1 MNAQNMIKFSQL
13 KEYKIMDSNFD
24 IFASIVF
31 KRLKG
36 KTQLFSP
43 NTNDGYYNRMTH
55 TLQVLAVSMKLV
67 NIAPKEIK
75 STIDVDVVQR
85 IALCH
90 DLGHTPFGHAGERTL
105 HDILSGKDR
114 LGGLIS
120 ANYYKNKKPL
130 DGFRHNI
137 YSAKLYLKFFLNGRK
152 RINDTKNIKIID
164 GILKHTKPFY
174 DIKEVEAGNINYGI
188 DDITK
193 SYPFIKT
200 KEDYNITKVPLF
212 FEGSIV
218 ALADEIAQRCSDTS
232 DALLS
237 KIISYKH
244 LENKLP
250 DIFKDKKYKDIENTI
265 VCHFVNN
272 KKIEWYNNAVLMK
285 EVAQKQCDELDKL
298 IKDSIQNSYLIRTND
313 IKNSQIIRQVF
324 KALYKNPAQL
334 DDATLVNIYSDCLKQ
349 NLQSIKQ
356 ENKDG
361 TIDTKELVSHLVKTH
376 ELIEKSAIKPSLIK
390 IETILIKNI
399 AFYIANCTDLFL
411 YKKYKKLYGGEDEIA
426 FSFCR

>member
-1 MNAQNMIKFSQL
+1 MG
-13 KEYKIMDSNFD
+13 SNFD

-55 TLQVLAVSMKLV
+55 TLQVLAVSMKLI
-67 NIAPKEIK
+67 NIAPEERKND
-75 STIDVDVVQR
+75 IDVDVVQR

-120 ANYYKNKKPL
+120 INYYKNKKPL

-137 YSAKLYLKFFLNGRK
+137 YSAKLYLKFFLTGRK
-152 RINDTKNIKIID
+152 RIKDTKDIKIID

-174 DIKEVEAGNINYGI
+174 DLKEVNVGDINYGI
-188 DDITK
+188 DDIIK
-193 SYPFIKT
+193 SCPLLKT
-200 KEDYNITKVPLF
+200 KDYKITETPLSL
-212 FEGSIV
+212 EGSIV

-250 DIFKDKKYKDIENTI
+250 SIFKGKKYKDIENTI
-265 VCHFVNN
+265 VCHFIDS
-272 KKIEWYNNAVLMK
+272 KKIKWFKNAVRMTK
-285 EVAQKQCDELDKL
+285 VAQKQCDKLEKL

-356 ENKDG
+356 ESKDG
-361 TIDTKELVSHLVKTH
+361 TINTKELVSRLVKTH
-376 ELIEKSAIKPSLIK
+376 ELIEKSAIRTSLIK

-411 YKKYKKLYGGEDEIA
+411 YKKYKKLYGGEDE
-426 FSFCR
+426 